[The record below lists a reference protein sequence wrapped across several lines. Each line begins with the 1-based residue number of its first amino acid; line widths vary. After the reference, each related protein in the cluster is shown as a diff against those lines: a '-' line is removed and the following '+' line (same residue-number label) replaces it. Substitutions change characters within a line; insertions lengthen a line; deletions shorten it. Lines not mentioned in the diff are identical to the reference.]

1 MKALSII
8 ILCSLFSVSSEA
20 QKYITKNGF
29 ISFYSHTPLED
40 IKGDNNQVA
49 SVLDGSTGEI
59 VYQVL
64 IKSFHF
70 SKSLM
75 EEHFNE
81 NYMESEKYPKATF
94 KGKITNLSSIDF
106 KKPGVYEATV
116 EGDLTIRDVTKKVTS
131 NGTIE
136 VLPEGLTTKAKFNIS
151 PEDYNIKIPKVVRDN
166 IAKSVEVT
174 IIMNYTIL

>member
-1 MKALSII
+1 MKILSIL
-8 ILCSLFSVSSEA
+8 ILYSIFTVSAEA

-40 IKGDNNQVA
+40 IKADNNQVA
-49 SVLDGSTGEI
+49 SVLDASTGEI
-59 VYQVL
+59 VFQVL

-70 SKSLM
+70 EKSLM

-81 NYMESEKYPKATF
+81 NYMESEKFPKSTF

-106 KKPGVYEATV
+106 KKPGIYEAIA
-116 EGDLTIRDVTKKVTS
+116 EGDLTIRDVTKNINV

-136 VLPEGLTTKAKFNIS
+136 VVKEGLEIKAKFNIS
-151 PEDYNIKIPKVVRDN
+151 PEDYNIKIPRVVRDN
-166 IAKSVEVT
+166 IAKIIEVT
-174 IIMNYTIL
+174 VIIKYSSM